1 MKKLY
6 QKPDI
11 EYVSLQAEE
20 EIANSTTRQQN
31 GQSIVEGE
39 MDVESSIF

>member
-20 EIANSTTRQQN
+20 EIATTTRKDDTVD
-31 GQSIVEGE
+31 GD
-39 MDVESSIF
+39 MDLESSIF